1 MFLKALIFSLTAQA
15 SPPQFTILGEDEPA
29 PFEGV
34 LFNKRGIA
42 ELLVLPEQY
51 RLDCDLEVEYQMDR
65 QATEFHLERQNF
77 QIRLDSL
84 LKEYELRIDEKDLEI
99 SALQDALLAQS
110 PTRKWRWFAAGIL
123 TSGVLYLGGTYIGEQ
138 IVNGQ

>member
-1 MFLKALIFSLTAQA
+1 MFLKALLFSLTAYA
-15 SPPQFTILGEDEPA
+15 DPAQFTIVGEDEPA

-51 RLDCDLEVEYQMDR
+51 RLDCDLEVEYQIDR

-77 QIRLDSL
+77 QIRIDSL
-84 LKEYELRIDEKDLEI
+84 QLKEYGLRVTMKKTEK
-99 SALQDALLAQS
+99 LLLC
-110 PTRKWRWFAAGIL
+110 TKRF
-123 TSGVLYLGGTYIGEQ
+123 
-138 IVNGQ
+138 

>member
-1 MFLKALIFSLTAQA
+1 MFLKVLLFSLTAHA
-15 SPPQFTILGEDEPA
+15 TPPQFAILGEDEPA

-42 ELLVLPEQY
+42 ELLVLPEKY
-51 RLDCDLEVEYQMDR
+51 RLDCDLEVEYQIDR

-84 LKEYELRIDEKDLEI
+84 LKEYGLRIDEKDREI
-99 SALQDALLAQS
+99 AALQDALLAQA
-110 PTRKWRWFAAGIL
+110 PTRKWWWFAGGVAAGVA
-123 TSGVLYLGGTYIGEQ
+123 TTYGAYRLFNEQ
-138 IVNGQ
+138 

>member
-1 MFLKALIFSLTAQA
+1 MFLKALLLSMVAQA
-15 SPPQFTILGEDEPA
+15 ESPQFTIIGQDEPA

-51 RLDCDLEVEYQMDR
+51 RMECDLEVEYQIDV

-77 QIRLDSL
+77 QIRLDAL
-84 LKEYELRIDEKDLEI
+84 NREYDLRIEQKDIEI
-99 SALQDALLAQS
+99 SALQEAMLSQAPANKLWWLAGGI
-110 PTRKWRWFAAGIL
+110 AAGIA
-123 TSGVLYLGGTYIGEQ
+123 TTYGAYRLFNE
-138 IVNGQ
+138 

>member
-1 MFLKALIFSLTAQA
+1 MFLKVLLFSLTAHA
-15 SPPQFTILGEDEPA
+15 APAQFTIVGEDEPA

-51 RLDCDLEVEYQMDR
+51 RLDCDLEVEYQIDR

-77 QIRLDSL
+77 QIRLDSM
-84 LKEYELRIDEKDLEI
+84 LKEYELRITEKDKEI
-99 SALQDALLAQS
+99 LALQEAIVAQAPS
-110 PTRKWRWFAAGIL
+110 NKWWWFAGGVAAGVV
-123 TSGVLYLGGTYIGEQ
+123 TTYAAYRVFNEQ
-138 IVNGQ
+138 

>member
-1 MFLKALIFSLTAQA
+1 MFLKVLLFSLTAHA
-15 SPPQFTILGEDEPA
+15 NPPQFTILGQDEPA

-51 RLDCDLEVEYQMDR
+51 RLDCDLEVEYQIDR

-84 LKEYELRIDEKDLEI
+84 LKEYGLRIDEKDREI
-99 SALQDALLAQS
+99 AALQEALLAQA
-110 PTRKWRWFAAGIL
+110 PTRKWWWFAGGVAAGVV
-123 TSGVLYLGGTYIGEQ
+123 TTYAAYRVFNEQ
-138 IVNGQ
+138 